1 MFHDLHLTA
10 ERNFSKFEGVG
21 CQKPRENVFLAILI
35 ANNAVFSPFVRGK
48 NFFPPFEFINAF
60 I

>member
-21 CQKPRENVFLAILI
+21 SKKRPQKVLLAILI
-35 ANNAVFSPFVRGK
+35 ANTAVFSP
-48 NFFPPFEFINAF
+48 
-60 I
+60 